1 MTKNSENK
9 ANEPWYW
16 NNVNAA
22 VALVLIVAMLALCSW
37 FAPDRPRAT
46 IYQNSNLTIQ
56 CIENKAGACDRV
68 KIQMNKEAGNAES
81 R

>member
-1 MTKNSENK
+1 MNK

-22 VALVLIVAMLALCSW
+22 VALALIVAMIALCGLLP
-37 FAPDRPRAT
+37 PDRLKKAT
-46 IYQNSNLTIQ
+46 VYQNSNLTIQ
-56 CIENKAGACDRV
+56 CIEKKAGACERV
-68 KIQMNKEAGNAES
+68 AVKDNGVKNETDN